1 MDRSPEY
8 RVIVVAPVG
17 RDAQLMCSFLERL
30 GIETTRTSTAEGAVH
45 LVYQGAAAAILTE
58 EAFTREAIEAWRA
71 YLRKQPAWSDLP
83 FIVLTPSGEREG
95 RGNGQ
100 SIIRET
106 LGNVSL
112 LERPVRMESLSSA
125 VQTCIRAR
133 QRQYQLRD
141 YIDQQRAAEEALRK
155 TEKLAV
161 AGRLAA
167 SIAHEI
173 NNPLS
178 AVTNL
183 IYLIC
188 TTRDMDRCQAYA
200 EQAQDELQRVSDIVN
215 QTLRFH
221 RVPTSPVET
230 DVTGLVDSVLSLF
243 KARIHTQRVSLFKSA
258 DGEHKI
264 VCSPGEIRQVLI
276 NLIGNALDAMPN
288 SGRLFLKLQEFP
300 HPRTDQRGL
309 RLTLADTGNGIPA
322 SARHRLF
329 QPFFTTKGS
338 LGTGLG
344 LWITKDI
351 INRHQGFLRFRSKT
365 RKPSGTVF
373 WIWLPYV
380 DVGTLQPFSQEE
392 AEEEARRLAPR
403 I

>member
-1 MDRSPEY
+1 MDRSREH
-8 RVIVVAPVG
+8 RVVVVAPLG
-17 RDAQLMCSFLERL
+17 RDAQLICSFLEHL
-30 GIETTRTSTAEGAVH
+30 GIEAIRTSTAERAVH
-45 LVYQGAAAAILTE
+45 LVREGAAVAILTE
-58 EAFTREAIEAWRA
+58 EAFDRNAIEAWRS

-83 FIVLTPSGEREG
+83 FVVLTPSGEREG
-95 RGNGQ
+95 RNNGQ
-100 SIIRET
+100 GVIRET

-112 LERPVRMESLSSA
+112 LERPVRMESFSSA

-133 QRQYQLRD
+133 VRQYQLRD
-141 YIDQQRAAEEALRK
+141 YIEQQRAAEEALRK

-183 IYLIC
+183 IFLIS
-188 TTRDMDRCQAYA
+188 TSKDLERCKAYA
-200 EQAQDELQRVSDIVN
+200 EQAQEELQRVSDIVN

-221 RVPTSPVET
+221 RVPTSPVEIDLT
-230 DVTGLVDSVLSLF
+230 SLIESVLSLF
-243 KARIHTQRVSLFKSA
+243 KARIQTQRVLLCKQFT
-258 DGEHKI
+258 GEHKI

-276 NLIGNALDAMPN
+276 NLIGNALDAMPE
-288 SGRLFLKLQEFP
+288 SGKLVLKLSDFH
-300 HPRTDQRGL
+300 HPITGQAGM
-309 RLTLADTGNGIPA
+309 RLTLADTGTGIPA

-351 INRHQGFLRFRSKT
+351 VHRHQGFLRFRSRT
-365 RKPSGTVF
+365 AKPTGTVF

-380 DVGTLQPFSQEE
+380 DVGSIEPYSEEE
-392 AEEEARRLAPR
+392 AEDEARRLAPR